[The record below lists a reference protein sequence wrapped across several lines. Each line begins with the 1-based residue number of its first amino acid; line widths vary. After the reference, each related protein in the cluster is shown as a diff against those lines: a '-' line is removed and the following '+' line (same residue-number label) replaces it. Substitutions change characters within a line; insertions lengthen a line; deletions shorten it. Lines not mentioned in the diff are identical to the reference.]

1 MMNGYFLKIDYVGG
15 NVMNGVVCNNKIEFS
30 EYEKE
35 LMYSKK
41 NELLYVM
48 NANLTPEGYFI
59 NKAGYKSYLIYDV
72 ELDIVICSSVYKK
85 LINDKEETVI
95 GWFGFDENG
104 LPKVDFTEGEF
115 MMFPENCI
123 GFLPN
128 KELIVTKVL
137 SIDSK
142 ENKLHLQY
150 RSNFFTCTLKQAFI
164 DKFGDVGSGRLEL
177 IADIVTKFLVDEVYN
192 RQMNKL

>member
-1 MMNGYFLKIDYVGG
+1 MKILVLSDTHG
-15 NVMNGVVCNNKIEFS
+15 
-30 EYEKE
+30 
-35 LMYSKK
+35 
-41 NELLYVM
+41 
-48 NANLTPEGYFI
+48 
-59 NKAGYKSYLIYDV
+59 
-72 ELDIVICSSVYKK
+72 DISRAVNVYKK

-177 IADIVTKFLVDEVYN
+177 IADIVTKFLVDEIYN
-192 RQMNKL
+192 KKNNKL